1 MRNKREITLGI
12 FLFGCCLALSLPA
25 QAQTIAKRE
34 AEIKTTQSLEFG
46 AKGTIQIVDSYG
58 SVEVEGWDK
67 EEVELTVTKRTRK
80 KYEPKDLAKA
90 AKGLERV
97 KVAMGLVGETSM
109 LVINTTYPSWTPAR
123 MFHGK
128 TNLELNYLIKVPRQ
142 SALLVKHGIGQV
154 QVTNVSGDIEATAS
168 IGQISLKLPE
178 EQSYAVDARA
188 RIGDVSSDFG
198 YAVWRR
204 GPLSVGSK
212 LVNEPTAPTRRIF
225 LRVGIGQV
233 EVKKLGAEK
242 SGKQDEK
249 KDAQSAP
256 QEKEVKSTAPQKE
269 FRWKGRLAPNQTI
282 EIQNVNGSVRA
293 EPATGD
299 QVEVIAVKAGRDD
312 PAQVTILVNEHEGG
326 VTLCAIYP
334 NQDPN
339 RPYRCLPNKIGKE
352 QKVRANIDG
361 DRASLQ
367 FESGGGFSVSAPE
380 ARALSGRASLQFE
393 NGGGGEIRLIDVPV
407 DFVVRV
413 PKNVGFIGFTVVG
426 QVETKSL
433 ASDVTAQSVLGDV
446 MIEIPSEGGAR
457 VRAESAL
464 GGIESDWPL
473 TQKSRNDLGQSAQGV
488 IGSGQYNLHL
498 NVATGNIRLRRALFQ
513 GEGQQREQAPAI
525 HTYKTVGGES
535 LTLHVFSPPGDG
547 KKRPAVVLFHGGG
560 WVWGSPEITYGS
572 ARDYVA
578 RGAVAF
584 AAQYRLANRGTV
596 TPVEQVEDAR
606 DTIRWVRKNAEKFG
620 IDPKRVVAHGVSA
633 GGHLA
638 TMAAVSSDS
647 TAWPDALVLWSPGLG
662 VTSSSYFKGLLGD
675 RARESDMSPYEQAR
689 QGMPPMIIISG
700 VEDAVTP
707 DAEARRYC
715 ERVSQKGGRCD
726 IQSYE
731 RLGHLLS
738 RKLDPKAQ
746 LRGDFDWDP
755 KATSDAQ
762 DRILSFLRSLGYL
775 N

>member
-1 MRNKREITLGI
+1 MTLGLL
-12 FLFGCCLALSLPA
+12 LFVCCLALSLTA
-25 QAQTIAKRE
+25 QAQTVDKRE
-34 AEIKTTQSLEFG
+34 AEITTTQSLEFG
-46 AKGTIQIVDSYG
+46 AKGTIQIVYSFG
-58 SVEVEGWDK
+58 TVKVEGWDK
-67 EEVELTVTKRTRK
+67 EEVELTVKKRTQK
-80 KYEPKDLAKA
+80 KYEPKNIAKA
-90 AKGLERV
+90 MEGLERF
-97 KVAMGLVGETSM
+97 KVTMEPVGETSM
-109 LVINTTYPSWTPAR
+109 MVINTAYPSWTPAR
-123 MFHGK
+123 MFRGK
-128 TNLELNYLIKVPRQ
+128 TNLQLDYLIKVPRQ
-142 SALLVKHGIGQV
+142 SALLIKHGIGEV

-168 IGQISLKLPE
+168 IGEISLRLPE
-178 EQSYAVDARA
+178 GQQYAVDAHV
-188 RIGDVSSDFG
+188 RIGDVSSEFG
-198 YAVWRR
+198 QVTQRKGVFAV
-204 GPLSVGSK
+204 GAKLSG
-212 LVNEPTAPTRRIF
+212 EPAAPTRRIF
-225 LRVGIGQV
+225 ARIGIGDIQV
-233 EVKKLGAEK
+233 AKMRAEK
-242 SGKQDEK
+242 SGEQDEK
-249 KDAQSAP
+249 KEAP
-256 QEKEVKSTAPQKE
+256 GRSQEKEVKAPAPQKE
-269 FRWKGRLAPNQTI
+269 FRWQGRLAPNQTI
-282 EIQNVNGSVRA
+282 EIQNVKGNVRA

-299 QVEVIAVKAGRDD
+299 QVEVIAVKDVRDD
-312 PAQVTILVNEHEGG
+312 PAQVSILVKEHEGG

-334 NQDPN
+334 NQDPD

-352 QKVRANIDG
+352 QKLSVNIDG
-361 DRASLQ
+361 AGASLQ
-367 FESGGGFSVSAPE
+367 FKSGGGFSVSAPE

-393 NGGGGEIRLIDVPV
+393 SGGGGEIRLLDVPV

-426 QVETKSL
+426 KVETRSL
-433 ASDVTAQSVLGDV
+433 ASDITAQSVLGDV
-446 MIEIPSEGGAR
+446 GIEFPSGGGSR
-457 VRAESAL
+457 VRAESDL

-473 TQKSRNDLGQSAQGV
+473 TQKSRNNLGQAAQGV
-488 IGSGQYNLHL
+488 IGDGQYNLQL
-498 NVATGNIRLRRALFQ
+498 NVATGNILLRRAPFQ
-513 GEGQQREQAPAI
+513 GKGQQREQSPAI

-535 LTLHVFSPPGDG
+535 LTFHVFSPPGDG

-578 RGAVAF
+578 GGAVAF

-606 DTIRWVRKNAEKFG
+606 DAIRWVRKNAEKFG

-726 IQSYE
+726 IRSYE

-755 KATSDAQ
+755 KATSDAENK
-762 DRILSFLRSLGYL
+762 IWSFLRSLGYL
-775 N
+775 DF